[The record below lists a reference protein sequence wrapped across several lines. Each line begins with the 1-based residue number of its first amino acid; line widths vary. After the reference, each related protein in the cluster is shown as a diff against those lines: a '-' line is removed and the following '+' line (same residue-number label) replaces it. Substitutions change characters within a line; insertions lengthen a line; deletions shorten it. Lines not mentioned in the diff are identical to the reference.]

1 MKKFIITENQLG
13 SIGKMILSERLGVPD
28 FILDSA
34 STLYDLISNY
44 LKTLTEKKERYII
57 EKNIELPIGDIIVDE
72 VEIKIN
78 IEEFEQYEGEPDI
91 ASMGVANRFR
101 FDDKILMKVQFKD
114 DKLELNIN
122 FITSV
127 NWTPNDLYKSFIDN
141 KIHHES
147 ILAHEL
153 KHKYDKQKKQVDLVG
168 RDAEYQTFSSSG
180 INFGIPVLNDFMM
193 YSYFIQQAENLVR
206 PTEVASR
213 MRQKNITKDKFRE
226 FIENDLVF
234 KELIKIKNFTYEYL
248 IQSMKEQIKKV
259 ENVLDYI
266 GIDYEEMSEEE
277 MISKVLELFYI
288 NLVNAKL
295 EFFDKMITNK
305 SDKMFSELAQLLGI
319 QSGNQKK
326 QEVKRKF
333 FNHVIK
339 YKNREIEF
347 FVDECEKFNYIATKM
362 IKKIGK
368 LYDMAGD
375 KEQTNESIINWELH
389 QKMMEKKYGKRN
401 IDRNYKF

>member
-368 LYDMAGD
+368 LYDMAPD
-375 KEQTNESIINWELH
+375 KDQTNESIINWDLH
-389 QKMMEKKYGKRN
+389 QKIMEKKYGKRK
-401 IDRNYKF
+401 IDQYYKF